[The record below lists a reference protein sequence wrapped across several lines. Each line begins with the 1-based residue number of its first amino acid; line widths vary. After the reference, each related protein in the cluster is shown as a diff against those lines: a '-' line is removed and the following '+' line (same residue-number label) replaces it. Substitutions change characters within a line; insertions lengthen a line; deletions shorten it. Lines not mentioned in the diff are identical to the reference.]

1 MTGLLLQIGA
11 TKLAVSVVLA
21 AAVWIVH
28 RRVDRPAVSYPLW
41 LMVLLTLVVPAVASL
56 PVLPGEQMAALA
68 APGSGAVGTV
78 FAEVAADPATGPKLG
93 GFLQPGLMILWLGGT
108 VGLLGWTVVRAI
120 RFRRTLKRAMRPA
133 PSWLR
138 RQAVAVG
145 RDLGLS
151 RIPELCTT
159 NARVTPMVWWSGG
172 RVRMLV
178 PSFLLRDP
186 GGEELRAILAHELA
200 HVRRRDHLVRWLEWL
215 ACSVFWWNPVAW
227 WARHQLRIA
236 EESCCDEL
244 AVGAGRACP
253 KAYAK
258 ALLRVVA
265 NASEPRGF
273 RPPLPASAA
282 GGVGRT
288 KALERR
294 IRMVVSTDSRSP
306 APRWVRTTSR
316 VAVACALPFGLIYCD
331 RPTAIEEETTMD
343 PVEGAAL
350 DTPDEVQNPSWS
362 PDGRRIAFTGLRVSD
377 AVGEVVESL
386 SRREAEIQELI
397 REAMESGAV
406 SEERG
411 RELSAY
417 VTGIAGGHPARSA
430 AEHETSVEEF
440 FGDPSGSS
448 EGACRQCHFAVRGVK
463 LNALPVGYVPPVPTM
478 DFPGLR
484 AALAEM
490 QELIEEIHRTPDAEE
505 RSEDWNRRIEE
516 LSKKIAEAS
525 GRRG

>member
-56 PVLPGEQMAALA
+56 PVLPGEPMAALA
-68 APGSGAVGTV
+68 APGSGAVGVV

-120 RFRRTLKRAMRPA
+120 RFRRTLKRAVRPA

-172 RVRMLV
+172 RVQMLI
-178 PSFLLRDP
+178 PSFLLTDP
-186 GGEELRAILAHELA
+186 GSEELRAILAHELA

-244 AVGAGRACP
+244 AVGTGRSCP
-253 KAYAK
+253 KTYAK
-258 ALLRVVA
+258 ALLRVVS

-282 GGVGRT
+282 GGVGQT
-288 KALERR
+288 KQLERR
-294 IRMVVSTDSRSP
+294 IRMIVSTDIRSP
-306 APRWVRTTSR
+306 APRWLRTASR
-316 VAVACALPFGLIYCD
+316 LAVACALPFGLIYCD
-331 RPTAIEEETTMD
+331 RPTAIQEETTVD

-350 DTPDEVQNPSWS
+350 DTPDE
-362 PDGRRIAFTGLRVSD
+362 LSD

-386 SRREAEIQELI
+386 SRRAAQIQEII
-397 REAMESGAV
+397 RKVVESGAL

-411 RELSAY
+411 RELNAY
-417 VTGIAGGHPARSA
+417 VSGAASGGLARYALDRAISEEAYLA
-430 AEHETSVEEF
+430 AADGLLSELVETNRGLWL
-440 FGDPSGSS
+440 GDYSS
-448 EGACRQCHFAVRGVK
+448 RISTADVK
-463 LNALPVGYVPPVPTM
+463 SPE
-478 DFPGLR
+478 LR
-484 AALAEM
+484 DALAEM
-490 QELIEEIHRTPDAEE
+490 RQLIGEIDRDPDAKE
-505 RSEDWNRRIEE
+505 RFGEW
-516 LSKKIAEAS
+516 S
-525 GRRG
+525 GRVTELNAKIRAVLGHKIESEW

>member
-11 TKLAVSVVLA
+11 TKLAVSLVLTV
-21 AAVWIVH
+21 AVWIVH

-41 LMVLLTLVVPAVASL
+41 LMVLLTMVVPAVASL
-56 PVLPGEQMAALA
+56 PVLPAEPMAGLV
-68 APGSGAVGTV
+68 APGSGAVDIVLAEGT
-78 FAEVAADPATGPKLG
+78 ADPAPGPKFG
-93 GFLQPGLMILWLGGT
+93 AFLQPGLAILWLGGT
-108 VGLLGWTVVRAI
+108 VGLLGWTAVRAI
-120 RFRRTLKRAMRPA
+120 RFRRTLKRAVRPA

-138 RQAVAVG
+138 GQAAEVG

-172 RVRMLV
+172 RVRMLI

-200 HVRRRDHLVRWLEWL
+200 HVRRHDHLVRWLEWL
-215 ACSVFWWNPVAW
+215 ACSVFWWNPVTW

-244 AVGAGRACP
+244 ALGMGRSCP
-253 KAYAK
+253 KTYAK

-282 GGVGRT
+282 GGTGQTR
-288 KALERR
+288 ALERR
-294 IRMVVSTDSRSP
+294 IRMIVSTDNRSP
-306 APRWVRTTSR
+306 APRWLRTASR
-316 VAVACALPFGLIYCD
+316 LAVACALPFGLIYCD

-350 DTPDEVQNPSWS
+350 DTPDEVS
-362 PDGRRIAFTGLRVSD
+362 A

-386 SRREAEIQELI
+386 SRRAAQIHELLREL
-397 REAMESGAV
+397 REAVESGAL
-406 SEERG
+406 SEQRG

-417 VTGIAGGHPARSA
+417 VSGAASGGRARSVV
-430 AEHETSVEEF
+430 EHETSIEEF
-440 FGDPSGSS
+440 LRDPLVSS
-448 EGACRQCHFAVRGVK
+448 EGACRQCHFAVRGMK
-463 LNALPVGYVPPVPTM
+463 LNASRVGDVPPVSTM
-478 DFPGLR
+478 DFPELR

-490 QELIEEIHRTPDAEE
+490 QELIEEINRTPEAEE
-505 RSEDWNRRIEE
+505 RSEDWHRRIEE
-516 LSKKIAEAS
+516 LRKMIAEAS